1 MIIPLIA
8 LVVFPEFESQF
19 HCIFLVI
26 SSFNLINN
34 CDQFQKLTCV
44 FNINKHLKHVH
55 VQTACVSVKTVW
67 WLCLKN
73 FSLQV
78 PGCKETCSLYFSK
91 FVTDPKKTA
100 SFLVNMDLHV
110 CKVIREWL
118 NTALTQLDATS
129 VLLCFTR
136 VHKTC
141 CEKNLPVYQISLK
154 VFFLIKQVQY
164 LYGDHI
170 VTRIQFSLIFSEIS
184 NSLLPTSFHC
194 H

>member
-34 CDQFQKLTCV
+34 CNQFQKLTCV
-44 FNINKHLKHVH
+44 FNINKHLKHVY
-55 VQTACVSVKTVW
+55 VQTVCVSVKTVW
-67 WLCLKN
+67 RLCLK
-73 FSLQV
+73 FFPLQV

-91 FVTDPKKTA
+91 SVTDPKKTE
-100 SFLVNMDLHV
+100 SFPVNMDLHV

-154 VFFLIKQVQY
+154 VFF
-164 LYGDHI
+164 
-170 VTRIQFSLIFSEIS
+170 F
-184 NSLLPTSFHC
+184 N
-194 H
+194 